1 MAYQFYVPTR
11 TMFGCGVLNDLHTQ
25 KMPGK
30 KAMVVISNGQSMK
43 RTGTL
48 QCLLEQLE
56 QADVEAVVF
65 DRENAVTLL
74 WLWAAA
80 ASWTLPIGRN
90 GRTGETG
97 EEPCVW
103 CAEGGKHPGGSSYMG
118 NPEYSTH

>member
-30 KAMVVISNGQSMK
+30 KAMVVISNEQSMK

-65 DRENAVTLL
+65 DRENGCDFIVAL
-74 WLWAAA
+74 
-80 ASWTLPIGRN
+80 G
-90 GRTGETG
+90 
-97 EEPCVW
+97 
-103 CAEGGKHPGGSSYMG
+103 GGSVMDAANRKKRTDRRDRG
-118 NPEYSTH
+118 RAICLVR